1 MPDTFV
7 KNLSIYAPRAL
18 LSVRMSEYH
27 IEKNRSPVV
36 VRTRSGE
43 IFSGDI
49 FLQLYGR
56 HDGGGERP
64 IDLLNSAE
72 HFFPVRSNTGE
83 IVILAKDQ
91 VVSVA
96 WEDPSG
102 TDENPL
108 QTITKRVDVEVGL
121 TDGETISATVLLE
134 VPEDHPR
141 LLDFLNLGK
150 QRFMSLETTGGRL
163 FVNRSMVERVRT
175 MDEAGRSPS
184 R

>member
-1 MPDTFV
+1 
-7 KNLSIYAPRAL
+7 
-18 LSVRMSEYH
+18 MSEYH
-27 IEKNRSPVV
+27 IEKSRSPVV

-43 IFSGDI
+43 VVSGDI

-56 HDGGGERP
+56 HDGGAERP

-72 HFFPVRSNTGE
+72 HFFPICADDGE

-96 WEDPSG
+96 WQNPSDA
-102 TDENPL
+102 DENPL
-108 QTITKRVDVEVGL
+108 QSVMTRVDVEVGL

-141 LLDFLNLGK
+141 LLDFLNLVRN
-150 QRFMSLETTGGRL
+150 RFMSLETPGGGL
-163 FVNRSMVERVRT
+163 LVNRGMVERVRT
-175 MDEAGRSPS
+175 LEDARRRQSQ
-184 R
+184 

>member
-1 MPDTFV
+1 
-7 KNLSIYAPRAL
+7 
-18 LSVRMSEYH
+18 MSEYH
-27 IEKNRSPVV
+27 IEKSRSPVV

-43 IFSGDI
+43 IFSGEI

-56 HDGGGERP
+56 HDGGAERP

-72 HFFPVRSNTGE
+72 HFFPVRSDGGE

-96 WEDPSG
+96 WQDLS
-102 TDENPL
+102 DADDNPL
-108 QTITKRVDVEVGL
+108 QTIMKRVDVEVGL

-141 LLDFLNLGK
+141 LLDFLNLGR
-150 QRFMSLETTGGRL
+150 QRFMSLETAGGGL
-163 FVNRSMVERVRT
+163 LLNRSMVERVRT
-175 MDEAGRSPS
+175 MDEARRSAGQ
-184 R
+184 